1 MAQKKRANYAEIF
14 FGSANFLVELV
25 LYVLVGVISTSKVDH
40 ANAETHLVHSA
51 WGL

>member
-14 FGSANFLVELV
+14 FGSAIFLVELV